1 MKNKYIEDK
10 NPYVKAK
17 KRVKQLRDLYYHIIA
32 YVFLVPFWI
41 FINYKTYWEF
51 KWFWIPVVAMGGSII
66 VHALMVYKFN
76 NNWEERKMK
85 ELIEQDNFKK

>member
-1 MKNKYIEDK
+1 MKNEYLEENDSYIS
-10 NPYVKAK
+10 AR

-32 YVFLVPFWI
+32 YVFLIPFWV

-66 VHALMVYKFN
+66 VHVLMVFRFSNKWEDRKVRELMN
-76 NNWEERKMK
+76 N
-85 ELIEQDNFKK
+85 DNL